1 MAVPQPVE
9 TERPRAPRLPFA
21 NAWFFPAAAIYAAA
35 ILPASVL
42 MMLGLLPT
50 FPGLAT
56 PAGHAHEMLFGF
68 ALAVV
73 AGYLLGPQ
81 PQRFTLTLLG
91 CWLVAR
97 LGFLCWPA
105 SWLAIGGSLL
115 FAVGLLWKVVPR
127 FLGAAK
133 KWRNQTVAPVVVGLG
148 LVSLL
153 ASLGLDSSGPWRVP
167 ALLLFALLLF
177 FMGGRIIAPAV
188 AGHAL
193 SEGRRL
199 DARVQP
205 HIEGGVLLL
214 LGCALGLSLLP
225 WAPAERMVG
234 GLLVGAGALC
244 TIRLLRWRPWRCRK
258 RPDLLVLLLGYA
270 WLALG
275 LLLLGIALGT
285 GKVPL
290 GGTLHALTVG
300 ALGSLAFGVM
310 ARTHLLYCLRD
321 ANAKPWIHPFALFI
335 SLAAV
340 ARLLAPALSAEPQ
353 SWLVFAAACW
363 SLAFAALAVLLLRTR
378 KPPRRSIGQPH
389 EA

>member
-177 FMGGRIIAPAV
+177 FMGGRIIAPAA

-205 HIEGGVLLL
+205 HIEGAVLLL
-214 LGCALGLSLLP
+214 LGFALGLSLLP

-244 TIRLLRWRPWRCRK
+244 TIRLLRWQPWRCRK

-275 LLLLGIALGT
+275 LLLLGIAQAIRQVRARCQCEALDPP
-285 GKVPL
+285 VRAVYQP
-290 GGTLHALTVG
+290 GGRRAP
-300 ALGSLAFGVM
+300 AGSCAQ
-310 ARTHLLYCLRD
+310 RR
-321 ANAKPWIHPFALFI
+321 
-335 SLAAV
+335 AAV
-340 ARLLAPALSAEPQ
+340 VAGFRGGLLVAGVRRAGGI
-353 SWLVFAAACW
+353 AAADPQAAAPVDR
-363 SLAFAALAVLLLRTR
+363 STARGVSGELSRRDLASSGYGR
-378 KPPRRSIGQPH
+378 PCEHS
-389 EA
+389 